1 MQVVPP
7 ALEKLIL
14 DLSRLPGIGR
24 KTATRLAIHIM
35 RQAQDFQQRLSQ
47 VQNELAG
54 RVVTASVGGGM
65 VSVTVNGKNEVL
77 SIQIDKE
84 VINPEDQVMLQDL
97 IVSAVNEGIKKAQ
110 DIAQAE
116 MRKLTGGINIPGLF

>member
-1 MQVVPP
+1 MDMS
-7 ALEKLIL
+7 E
-14 DLSRLPGIGR
+14 
-24 KTATRLAIHIM
+24 IM

-54 RVVTASVGGGM
+54 KIVTASVGGGM
-65 VSVTVNGKNEVL
+65 VSVTVNGKNELL

-84 VINPEDQVMLQDL
+84 VISPEDQSMLQDL

-110 DIAQAE
+110 DMAQTE
-116 MRKLTGGINIPGLF
+116 MKKLTGGISIPGMF